1 MAVVFALL
9 VVAVALFWWMR
20 YRAARLRREA
30 ETREAKMLE
39 ALFAARQAGTGNGGE
54 TIDVDEVFA
63 GPARPGESATDT
75 ALRAAGV
82 EAELIALVQSAA
94 QSAASRGTAHRP
106 PAPDA
111 AAAVRPPRSDAEP
124 VAAPVP
130 APAAAQAPPGP
141 IPVRDLVQTFYEAR
155 GYRAEPAT
163 AEARPIEL
171 VLRHKSDPARVYAFA
186 PLEQPLSEATARSML
201 ERARR
206 LAVSRVL
213 IASEGEIDRA
223 LAQSVQALGVRVYDR
238 PMIELQFGRVDGA
251 TVAKLR
257 AAAQRRALRRRAAAG

>member
-94 QSAASRGTAHRP
+94 QSAASRGTAH
-106 PAPDA
+106 
-111 AAAVRPPRSDAEP
+111 RPPRSDAEP